1 MSGDKIKTGTNAG
14 LLAWCLSLIGFG
26 LGIGWIYSSWGK
38 AAEFAW
44 QESGTFKLRLFAWF
58 LIQIPCT
65 IIGGIAL
72 HRQLKTK
79 FGKNVEDIRKENMVL
94 KEKS

>member
-14 LLAWCLSLIGFG
+14 LLAWSLSLIVFG
-26 LGIGWIYSSWGK
+26 LGIGMIYSVWGK
-38 AAEFAW
+38 AADFAW
-44 QESGTFKLRLFAWF
+44 QESGTFKLRLISWF
-58 LIQIPCT
+58 LIQAVCT
-65 IIGGIAL
+65 VIGGISL
-72 HRQLKTK
+72 HRLFKTK